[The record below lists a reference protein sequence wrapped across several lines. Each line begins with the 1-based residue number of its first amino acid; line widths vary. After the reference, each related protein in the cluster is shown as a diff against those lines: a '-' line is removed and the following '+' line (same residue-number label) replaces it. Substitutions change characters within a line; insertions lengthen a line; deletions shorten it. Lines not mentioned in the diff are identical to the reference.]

1 MLIKDFLENVCNQI
15 RYKPIRD
22 DISEELNLHIQEM
35 KEEHLNYGIS
45 EKEAEERAVAN
56 MGDATEIGKKL
67 DKIHR
72 PKFDWILFLL
82 VAVLIGFGFL
92 VSSIRIQRIG
102 DDYSVIYLKRHIV
115 FFIIGLFFSLGI
127 YFLDYRK
134 IVRNYKI
141 VYGLSTIIVC
151 FTAFCGYTGDSA
163 YRWILI
169 GGFRMDPR
177 NICLL
182 LYIIAF
188 AGMIINLDKKI
199 CNINIEKINFKF
211 RTDILKAIILSTISI
226 VLMSITS
233 GITVSMILL
242 LSYIV
247 VLTAHIIDLKQNV
260 KKNLLKLYGIFII
273 LGVVLIIFSAITQN
287 RLYYRILRGINSTYN
302 YENDINNSGWIPW
315 KINEVLQSANMFSG
329 LDDMETYFGL
339 FDGGTNHA
347 LITVIAYYGI
357 SFGIAIIST
366 VILLAVKLI
375 MDYRK
380 VKDTSGRLLII
391 GLGSTILLQAIF
403 NILMNLNLIPI
414 TDVNLPFVSYGINGL
429 FINMISVA
437 FILSI
442 YRRKDILNKSENSKK
457 IKFKISYE

>member
-45 EKEAEERAVAN
+45 EKEAEERAIAN
-56 MGDATEIGKKL
+56 MGDAIEIGKKL

-92 VSSIRIQRIG
+92 VSSIRTQRIG
-102 DDYSVIYLKRHIV
+102 DDYSFIYLKRHIV
-115 FFIIGLFFSLGI
+115 FFIIGLFFSLGV

-134 IVRNYKI
+134 VVKNYKI
-141 VYGLSTIIVC
+141 VYILSTAIMI
-151 FTAFCGYTGDSA
+151 FTMLCGVTRVGVHK
-163 YRWILI
+163 WIFF
-169 GGFRMDPR
+169 GGFHIDPR

-182 LYIIAF
+182 LYVIAF

-199 CNINIEKINFKF
+199 CNIDIEKISFKF
-211 RTDILKAIILSTISI
+211 RTDILKVIILSTISI

-247 VLTAHIIDLKQNV
+247 VSTVHIIDLKENV
-260 KKNLLKLYGIFII
+260 KKNLLKLYGIFIS
-273 LGVVLIIFSAITQN
+273 LGIVLIIFSVITQN
-287 RLYYRILRGINSTYN
+287 GLYYRILRGINSTYN
-302 YENDINNSGWIPW
+302 YENDIHSSGWIPW
-315 KINEVLQSANMFSG
+315 KINEVLQNANMFSG
-329 LDDMETYFGL
+329 LDDMEIYFGL

-366 VILLAVKLI
+366 VIFLAIKLI

-391 GLGSTILLQAIF
+391 GLSSTILLQAIF

-414 TDVNLPFVSYGINGL
+414 VDVNLPFVSYGINGL